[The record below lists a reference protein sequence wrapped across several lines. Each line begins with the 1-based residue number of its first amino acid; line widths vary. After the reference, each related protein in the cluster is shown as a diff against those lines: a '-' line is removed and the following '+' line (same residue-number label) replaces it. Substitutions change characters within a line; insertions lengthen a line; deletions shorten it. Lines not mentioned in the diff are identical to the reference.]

1 MAVYR
6 LYFVMAQM
14 LSSGIAGCS
23 SEHNTEVQLPNGVLC
38 KSETHGSFLWESHSV
53 SCTDEKGNVIGSY
66 KSD

>member
-6 LYFVMAQM
+6 LLVIAVLM

-23 SEHNTEVQLPNGVLC
+23 SEHNTEVQLPNGVMC
-38 KSETHGSFLWESHSV
+38 KSETQGSFLWESHSV
-53 SCTDEKGNVIGSY
+53 SCTDSNGKVIGSY